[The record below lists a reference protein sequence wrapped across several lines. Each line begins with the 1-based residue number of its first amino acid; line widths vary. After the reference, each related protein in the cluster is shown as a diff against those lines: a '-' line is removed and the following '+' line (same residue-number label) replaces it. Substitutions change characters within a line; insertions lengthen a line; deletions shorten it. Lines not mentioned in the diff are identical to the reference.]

1 METLAE
7 IKKKYKRVQPEE
19 AEKHWQEQ
27 FEASVTTCSHAY
39 WRGVCKRRSVG
50 VDCDVGRR
58 ARTYHVLS
66 GETGEPVMSSQVRMG
81 HRSCPLR

>member
-1 METLAE
+1 METLGE

-27 FEASVTTCSHAY
+27 FQASVTTCSHAY

-66 GETGEPVMSSQVRMG
+66 GNHT
-81 HRSCPLR
+81 LIL